1 LNGILFALFAAILWG
16 FSGIL
21 VKRGVEKSSALS
33 GVLISI
39 VFGLIPLFLILLA
52 SRELSVISSLNVSL
66 FLFLLGAGAFSLFGR
81 ALSYLGVREIGATRT
96 YPLTSTRVLF
106 SAILAMLIFGE
117 KITLQIGAGII
128 LIFAGIYLLV
138 SEVR

>member
-1 LNGILFALFAAILWG
+1 V
-16 FSGIL
+16 L

-39 VFGLIPLFLILLA
+39 VFGLIPLFVILLV

-66 FLFLLGAGAFSLFGR
+66 LLFLLGAGAFSMFGR

-117 KITLQIGAGII
+117 KITLQLGVGII